1 MVHLCVY
8 VYNDEWRFI
17 LNLNLL
23 IQLSLGKFIDQ
34 PSTTRSK
41 PLENKLQVAPTS
53 SFHATDE
60 TMRR

>member
-1 MVHLCVY
+1 MVHFVY
-8 VYNDEWRFI
+8 VYSDEWRFI
-17 LNLNLL
+17 VLNNSL

-41 PLENKLQVAPTS
+41 PHENKLQMAPAS

-60 TMRR
+60 TIRR